1 MKPRITRVQTDKQYM
16 IIARYRDGVLMAA
29 QRGKRFDA
37 AAAKMV
43 ASILQSD
50 FDSRWT
56 DIMICKVVP
65 FNF

>member
-1 MKPRITRVQTDKQYM
+1 M